1 MSGAQPRRLYRPPWR
16 IDLTVRPSVRSPLSA
31 ARLADAIAAA
41 ASAAGAPAPGVI
53 GLILADD
60 RELARLNRTA
70 MGHRGPTDVLSFPLL
85 PPSAFPP
92 HPGAAATASPAE
104 PPFALPPGS
113 RRWLGEIVVSVPRA
127 AAQADA
133 GRGGQDGRQRWTTAD
148 ELRLLVTHGT
158 LHLCGWDHADP
169 VEGAAMRALERRLLG
184 LPERPTPAGRR
195 ERRAGPLPLPTLPPA
210 AAARVTRLVRDV
222 LRLEDVV
229 LIVWVAVQP
238 IVLRAG
244 GHAGAASG
252 GLDLLDG
259 HDPLLGL
266 GALAAVA
273 GALVCLATRPLD
285 PATGQPAAAAE
296 RGTIGP
302 LTGGLLLATA
312 IGCQN
317 LFGTAEAG
325 FGVALVAIVV
335 ASLLPGVLPA
345 IRVPYRRVLVAPY
358 VLLSASLFNG
368 LMGQIGGLFDVH
380 QLVGQGLA
388 ATVAALPPVLG
399 VLLAFCGV
407 YYLMLVYA
415 PRQLAVADG
424 GLVAWAVR
432 FAVFVAA
439 EIVTVSWLA
448 ATA

>member
-1 MSGAQPRRLYRPPWR
+1 MSG
-16 IDLTVRPSVRSPLSA
+16 
-31 ARLADAIAAA
+31 
-41 ASAAGAPAPGVI
+41 
-53 GLILADD
+53 
-60 RELARLNRTA
+60 
-70 MGHRGPTDVLSFPLL
+70 
-85 PPSAFPP
+85 
-92 HPGAAATASPAE
+92 E
-104 PPFALPPGS
+104 P
-113 RRWLGEIVVSVPRA
+113 
-127 AAQADA
+127 
-133 GRGGQDGRQRWTTAD
+133 
-148 ELRLLVTHGT
+148 
-158 LHLCGWDHADP
+158 
-169 VEGAAMRALERRLLG
+169 
-184 LPERPTPAGRR
+184 
-195 ERRAGPLPLPTLPPA
+195 AGPLPLPTLPA
-210 AAARVTRLVRDV
+210 GGRAARLARLARDV
-222 LRLEDVV
+222 LRLEDVL

-244 GHAGAASG
+244 GQAAGTASG

-273 GALVCLATRPLD
+273 GALVCLATRPVD
-285 PATGQPAAAAE
+285 PSTGQPAAAAE

-312 IGCQN
+312 VGCQN
-317 LFGTAEAG
+317 LFGTVEAG

-335 ASLLPGVLPA
+335 ASLLPGALPA
-345 IRVPYRRVLVAPY
+345 IRVPYRRVLVTPY

-368 LMGQIGGLFDVH
+368 LMGQIGGFFDIH
-380 QLVGQGLA
+380 QLVGPGLA
-388 ATVAALPPVLG
+388 ATVASLPPVLG

>member
-1 MSGAQPRRLYRPPWR
+1 MSG
-16 IDLTVRPSVRSPLSA
+16 
-31 ARLADAIAAA
+31 
-41 ASAAGAPAPGVI
+41 G
-53 GLILADD
+53 
-60 RELARLNRTA
+60 
-70 MGHRGPTDVLSFPLL
+70 
-85 PPSAFPP
+85 
-92 HPGAAATASPAE
+92 
-104 PPFALPPGS
+104 
-113 RRWLGEIVVSVPRA
+113 
-127 AAQADA
+127 
-133 GRGGQDGRQRWTTAD
+133 
-148 ELRLLVTHGT
+148 
-158 LHLCGWDHADP
+158 
-169 VEGAAMRALERRLLG
+169 
-184 LPERPTPAGRR
+184 PAGPR
-195 ERRAGPLPLPTLPPA
+195 PLPTLPA
-210 AAARVTRLVRDV
+210 GRVSRLAGVVRDV

-229 LIVWVAVQP
+229 LTVWVAVQP

-244 GHAGAASG
+244 GPASGTTSG

-259 HDPLLGL
+259 HDPWLGL

-285 PATGQPAAAAE
+285 RASGRPAAAPE

-317 LFGTAEAG
+317 LFGTPEAG
-325 FGVALVAIVV
+325 FGLALVAIVV
-335 ASLLPGVLPA
+335 ASLLPGALPA
-345 IRVPYRRVLVAPY
+345 IRVPVRRLLVAPY

-368 LMGQIGGLFDVH
+368 VIGQVGGLFDLH
-380 QLVGQGLA
+380 QLAGQGLA
-388 ATVAALPPVLG
+388 TTMATLPPVLG

>member
-1 MSGAQPRRLYRPPWR
+1 M
-16 IDLTVRPSVRSPLSA
+16 T
-31 ARLADAIAAA
+31 
-41 ASAAGAPAPGVI
+41 
-53 GLILADD
+53 
-60 RELARLNRTA
+60 
-70 MGHRGPTDVLSFPLL
+70 GPD
-85 PPSAFPP
+85 
-92 HPGAAATASPAE
+92 
-104 PPFALPPGS
+104 PGS
-113 RRWLGEIVVSVPRA
+113 A
-127 AAQADA
+127 
-133 GRGGQDGRQRWTTAD
+133 
-148 ELRLLVTHGT
+148 
-158 LHLCGWDHADP
+158 
-169 VEGAAMRALERRLLG
+169 
-184 LPERPTPAGRR
+184 
-195 ERRAGPLPLPTLPPA
+195 LPLPVLAPA
-210 AAARVTRLVRDV
+210 RSRAARATQLVRDA
-222 LRLEDVV
+222 LRLEDLV

-238 IVLRAG
+238 ILLRAG
-244 GHAGAASG
+244 GHAAGSVSG

-259 HDPLLGL
+259 HDSLLGL

-273 GALVCLATRPLD
+273 GALVCLATRPLN
-285 PATGQPAAAAE
+285 PSTGRPAATAE

-388 ATVAALPPVLG
+388 ATIAALPPVLG

-432 FAVFVAA
+432 FLVFVAA